1 MSILRSRWIL
11 LVMMALLATVLA
23 ACENESPILERIP
36 ATGQADPTSVPVL
49 FRTPAPTVTVTL
61 PISTPTVNLDPL
73 YYFGGMMVTL
83 DDVGKTVSLK
93 EGQDFYLSLGEHY
106 QWTVEIEPTEL
117 ASQNMNI
124 TPEPGD
130 QGLYIAR
137 ETGRGVLRATG
148 APDCRQANPPC
159 ARPDILFEIFLVIE

>member
-1 MSILRSRWIL
+1 MPRSQWIKV
-11 LVMMALLATVLA
+11 VMMALLVTVLA
-23 ACENESPILERIP
+23 ACGNEAPIVERIDT
-36 ATGQADPTSVPVL
+36 TGQADPTSVAVL
-49 FRTPAPTVTVTL
+49 FRTPVPAATATL
-61 PISTPTVNLDPL
+61 PIPTPTANLDPL
-73 YYFGGMMVTL
+73 YYFGGMMITL

-106 QWTVEIEPTEL
+106 QWTIEIEPSGL

-148 APDCRQANPPC
+148 VPDCRQATPPC